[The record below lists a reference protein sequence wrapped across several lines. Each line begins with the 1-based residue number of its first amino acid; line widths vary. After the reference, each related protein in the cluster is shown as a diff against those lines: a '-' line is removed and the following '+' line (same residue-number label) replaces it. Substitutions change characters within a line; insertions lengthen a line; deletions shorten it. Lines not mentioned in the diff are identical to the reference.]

1 MPDIQ
6 TVSVEE
12 QILQA
17 PPDVLLDCPS
27 CNYSLIRLDS
37 AWTGYTPTLARLD
50 DGDETVVHMSCSFCC
65 RECNIRF
72 ITGSLGSYS
81 NSVNNADLC
90 QACWENV
97 KAFDP
102 DVDWTTCDDCGTY
115 VRNNNRFN
123 DALWSEARDNYLCL
137 QCYDNEIEC
146 GNCGVDYLETEGHTC
161 EDEYEEDTRSKYIH
175 SYGFKPSPIFF
186 GDTLYHLGLEL
197 EVEARHGDYNWGA
210 EYIYNQVHNRAY
222 LKYDGSLR
230 NGFEIVSHPHSLE
243 EFQKEFPWHM
253 LQELKTAGFRSWN
266 TSTCGIHVHVSRR
279 AFKRGSWIQEEAH
292 QIKFMKLIYD
302 NERQVQ
308 RLAGRSSDY
317 AKFNDKGKVVQKV
330 KSGYQSAGRYSAIN
344 TENDSTIE
352 VRVFRGTLRKERVLS
367 ALEFVHAAVE
377 YTRNLKMVAT
387 EKPLSWIKFIGYVS
401 ENSKQYPNLFLVIN
415 ELFDKE
421 SIDYNQPEE
430 DN

>member
-6 TVSVEE
+6 
-12 QILQA
+12 A
-17 PPDVLLDCPS
+17 PPEEELDCPS
-27 CNYSLIRLDS
+27 CNANLIQPDR
-37 AWTGYTPTLARLD
+37 AWSGLVPILARLND
-50 DGDETVVHMSCSFCC
+50 NEETVVHTGCTYLCTAC
-65 RECNIRF
+65 DRRF
-72 ITGSLGSYS
+72 VRDSAIGSPAF
-81 NSVNNADLC
+81 NVNNKDVC
-90 QACWENV
+90 DNCWKVIKEL
-97 KAFDP
+97 DESI
-102 DVDWTTCDDCGTY
+102 DWTTCDDCGTY
-115 VRNNNRFN
+115 VRDDRSYD
-123 DALWSEARDNYLCL
+123 DALWSAHRDMYLCHL
-137 QCYDNEIEC
+137 CYNNEIEC
-146 GNCGVDYLETEGHTC
+146 SDCGRDYIESDGHTC
-161 EDEYEEDTRSKYIH
+161 EDEDDDDSISQYVH
-175 SYGFKPSPIFF
+175 SYGYKPSPIFF

-197 EVEARHGDYNWGA
+197 EVEANRGDYNWGA
-210 EYIYNQVHNRAY
+210 EYIYNQISNRAY

-253 LQELKTAGFRSWN
+253 LDELKSAGFRSWN

-308 RLAGRSSDY
+308 RLAGRASEY
-317 AKFNDKGKVVQKV
+317 ARFNDKGKVVQKV

-387 EKPLSWIKFIGYVS
+387 EKPLSWIKFIGYVGD
-401 ENSKQYPNLFLVIN
+401 NSKQYPNLFLVIN

-421 SIDYNQPEE
+421 STDYNQPEE